1 MNYALYFG
9 LVAGICTTISFLPQ
23 VLKIWRT
30 KSVNDISL
38 LMFLIFTF
46 GVVNW
51 LIYGLI
57 IKDKPI
63 ILANTV
69 TLILCLLILIGIV
82 KFKKK

>member
-9 LVAGICTTISFLPQ
+9 MVAGICTTISFLPQ
-23 VLKIWRT
+23 VLKIWKT

-46 GVVNW
+46 GVANW

-57 IKDKPI
+57 IKEIPI
-63 ILANTV
+63 ILANTL
-69 TLILCLLILIGIV
+69 TLILCLLILIGIL

>member
-1 MNYALYFG
+1 MNNALYFG
-9 LVAGICTTISFLPQ
+9 MVAGICTTISFLPQ
-23 VLKIWRT
+23 VFKIWKT

-51 LIYGLI
+51 LIYGLM
-57 IKDKPI
+57 IKEIPI
-63 ILANTV
+63 ILANTL
-69 TLILCLLILIGIV
+69 TLILCLLILLGIL

>member
-30 KSVNDISL
+30 KSVNDLSL
-38 LMFLIFTF
+38 SMFLIFTF
-46 GVVNW
+46 GVSNW
-51 LIYGLI
+51 LVYGLI
-57 IKDKPI
+57 IKEKPI

-69 TLILCLLILIGIV
+69 TLILCLLILIGII
-82 KFKKK
+82 KFKNK

>member
-30 KSVNDISL
+30 KSVYDISL
-38 LMFLIFTF
+38 LTYLIFTF
-46 GVVNW
+46 GVANW

-57 IKDKPI
+57 IREKPI

>member
-1 MNYALYFG
+1 MNYALFFG
-9 LVAGICTTISFLPQ
+9 LVAGICNTISFLPQ

-30 KSVNDISL
+30 KSVSDISL

-46 GVVNW
+46 GVANW

-57 IKDKPI
+57 IKETPI

-69 TLILCLLILIGIV
+69 TLILCLLILFGIV

>member
-1 MNYALYFG
+1 MNIALYFG

-30 KSVNDISL
+30 KSVNDLSL
-38 LMFLIFTF
+38 LMFLIYIF
-46 GVVNW
+46 GVANR

-57 IKDKPI
+57 IKEKPI

-69 TLILCLLILIGIV
+69 ALILCLLILIGIV
-82 KFKKK
+82 KFKNK

>member
-30 KSVNDISL
+30 KSVNDLSL
-38 LMFLIFTF
+38 SMFLIFTF
-46 GVVNW
+46 GVSNW
-51 LIYGLI
+51 LVYGLI
-57 IKDKPI
+57 IKEKPI

-82 KFKKK
+82 KFKNK

>member
-46 GVVNW
+46 GVANW

-57 IKDKPI
+57 IKEPPV

-69 TLILCLLILIGIV
+69 TLFLCLLILIGII

>member
-23 VLKIWRT
+23 VFKIWKT

-46 GVVNW
+46 GVVIW
-51 LIYGLI
+51 LIYGLM
-57 IKDKPI
+57 IKEIPI
-63 ILANTV
+63 ILANTL
-69 TLILCLLILIGIV
+69 TLILCLLILFGIL

>member
-9 LVAGICTTISFLPQ
+9 FVAGICTTISFLPQ

-30 KSVNDISL
+30 KSVDDISL

-46 GVVNW
+46 GVANW

-57 IKDKPI
+57 IKEAPI
-63 ILANTV
+63 ILANIA
-69 TLILCLLILIGIV
+69 TLVLCLLILIGII

>member
-1 MNYALYFG
+1 M
-9 LVAGICTTISFLPQ
+9 VAGICTTISFLPQ
-23 VLKIWRT
+23 VFKIWKT

-51 LIYGLI
+51 LIYGLM
-57 IKDKPI
+57 IKEIPI
-63 ILANTV
+63 ILANTL
-69 TLILCLLILIGIV
+69 TLILCLLILLGIL

>member
-46 GVVNW
+46 GVANW

-57 IKDKPI
+57 IKETPI
-63 ILANTV
+63 ILANTF